1 MTKTLWKGLT
11 IALLTAAGVACC
23 TAAYAQTP
31 QSPKPHPAQKKP
43 AQPDSTEQA
52 VLLGQFGDWGAY
64 EAAPGGKKVCFA
76 LSKPTSAKT
85 EPAGRNRDASY
96 AFVSTR
102 PAEKVKNEVSMIV
115 GYPQKPGVD
124 AMATVGSSSYVMYTE
139 NDGAWI
145 KNASPRAASRQDL
158 TATLLYPRLAL
169 PAIDAAI
176 LSPSDAPRWPFDY
189 QSIFATAFAKVSPQQ
204 GSQQCQQQP
213 DVATATIARIRAGL
227 ATADTQMPVLQ
238 KLGSA
243 LRDASASLAASCTA
257 TVPAQPVAR
266 LQFMATQ
273 IGKLASAIGAVQQP
287 LTDFQQSLDDEQ
299 RARFAVMISVPSASR
314 QNQPIQNCGGNPAA
328 MGASIDQIDH
338 AVQPTGAQ
346 RDALTDLK
354 QALNRAAGD
363 FDALCQT
370 PMPPTAPSRLEAIKA
385 RLDATSQAI
394 SSIQSALADFEAK
407 LSDDQ
412 KTRFEAMSFAA
423 R

>member
-31 QSPKPHPAQKKP
+31 QSPKPHPVQKKP

-145 KNASPRAASRQDL
+145 KNAAEE
-158 TATLLYPRLAL
+158 
-169 PAIDAAI
+169 
-176 LSPSDAPRWPFDY
+176 
-189 QSIFATAFAKVSPQQ
+189 
-204 GSQQCQQQP
+204 
-213 DVATATIARIRAGL
+213 
-227 ATADTQMPVLQ
+227 TQMLEAMRKGADLVIKSVSGHGTKTTDTYSL
-238 KLGSA
+238 KGLG
-243 LRDASASLAASCTA
+243 
-257 TVPAQPVAR
+257 
-266 LQFMATQ
+266 
-273 IGKLASAIGAVQQP
+273 
-287 LTDFQQSLDDEQ
+287 
-299 RARFAVMISVPSASR
+299 
-314 QNQPIQNCGGNPAA
+314 
-328 MGASIDQIDH
+328 
-338 AVQPTGAQ
+338 
-346 RDALTDLK
+346 
-354 QALNRAAGD
+354 QALDKVAEE
-363 FDALCQT
+363 C
-370 PMPPTAPSRLEAIKA
+370 K
-385 RLDATSQAI
+385 
-394 SSIQSALADFEAK
+394 
-407 LSDDQ
+407 
-412 KTRFEAMSFAA
+412 
-423 R
+423 